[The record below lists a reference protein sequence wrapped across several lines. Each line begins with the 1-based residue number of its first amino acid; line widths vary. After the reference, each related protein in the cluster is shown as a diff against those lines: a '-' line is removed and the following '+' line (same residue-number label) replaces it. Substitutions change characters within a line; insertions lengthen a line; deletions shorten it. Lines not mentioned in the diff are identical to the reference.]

1 MWYICLKI
9 SNYWSEIISLVDTLG
24 LLLNYTGPRYS
35 PAHFYA
41 FFLRFSKTPS
51 NILNCVMI
59 KCLKTTEMSVQLFY
73 CCYIPKNLC
82 MQMQIF
88 FANNIRYQVLLLY
101 SLNSVKPKKM
111 QCFYGVNFSKPQCV
125 KSARIFCVYCCKWK
139 RSDNPL
145 LKVNFKEQSCRL
157 KCYTKCVVI

>member
-1 MWYICLKI
+1 MILKEEKNKKSMGYICLKI
-9 SNYWSEIISLVDTLG
+9 SRYWSEIILLVDTLG

-35 PAHFYA
+35 PAHFSA
-41 FFLRFSKTPS
+41 FFLRFSKTPG

-101 SLNSVKPKKM
+101 SFNSVKPKMYAVLLWSKFRQTPM
-111 QCFYGVNFSKPQCV
+111 CKKHKNFLC
-125 KSARIFCVYCCKWK
+125 I
-139 RSDNPL
+139 L
-145 LKVNFKEQSCRL
+145 L
-157 KCYTKCVVI
+157 